1 MNFLTVF
8 ILLIAED
15 TFDGGDVPFFA
26 AGCQDAVLR
35 KYVSDTVQ
43 MNIFMISFKTQFF
56 SEKHR
61 FYAVKQL
68 INCANRGII

>member
-1 MNFLTVF
+1 MNFLTIF

-26 AGCQDAVLR
+26 AGCQDAVLH
-35 KYVSDTVQ
+35 T
-43 MNIFMISFKTQFF
+43 FF

-61 FYAVKQL
+61 FYAVEQL
-68 INCANRGII
+68 INCANCGII

>member
-43 MNIFMISFKTQFF
+43 MNIFMISFKLLNLNTLH
-56 SEKHR
+56 SVMTEM
-61 FYAVKQL
+61 
-68 INCANRGII
+68 

>member
-26 AGCQDAVLR
+26 AGGQDAVLH
-35 KYVSDTVQ
+35 T
-43 MNIFMISFKTQFF
+43 IFF
-56 SEKHR
+56 SGKHR

>member
-26 AGCQDAVLR
+26 AGCQDAVLHTIFL
-35 KYVSDTVQ
+35 VENIDFMLLSNWSIVQ
-43 MNIFMISFKTQFF
+43 I
-56 SEKHR
+56 
-61 FYAVKQL
+61 VV
-68 INCANRGII
+68 